1 MSSTITPIR
10 ELPLSTVSLSA
21 IEETGATSQALGLVP
36 TRFQQ
41 RSSNHAIPAWSVRYV
56 HPPYR
61 GPRVIMLAR
70 RSERPSDGHPWT
82 PRRPAA

>member
-1 MSSTITPIR
+1 MSSTVTPTR

-21 IEETGATSQALGLVP
+21 AEMTGATAQALGLIP
-36 TRFQQ
+36 TRLQQ
-41 RSSNHAIPAWSVRYV
+41 RSPNQAVPAWSVSYV

-70 RSERPSDGHPWT
+70 RGERPSDGHPWI